1 MNQETEYQMIRRMVR
16 DFAEKEIAP
25 RAEEIDATDTF
36 PDDLFRRMGELGIL
50 GLPFGEEYGGS
61 GGDYTALIIALRP
74 AARVVM
80 LRQYRHALGKT
91 IWEIPAGTL
100 DPPETPLDCAKREL
114 TEETGYQARWWHKL
128 GEITPVPGYSSER
141 IHVFLADRLHEA
153 SGQLDPDEIIEVH
166 EVALQEA
173 LDMIEEGKIQDAKS
187 IAGLLLASRWMAK
200 NPL

>member
-1 MNQETEYQMIRRMVR
+1 MTARVNDHKIVYRGKIFTLV
-16 DFAEKEIAP
+16 KENVTL
-25 RAEEIDATDTF
+25 ENGVTTDVEFIDHPGA
-36 PDDLFRRMGELGIL
+36 
-50 GLPFGEEYGGS
+50 
-61 GGDYTALIIALRP
+61 ALIIALRP
-74 AARVVM
+74 SARVVM

-100 DPPETPLDCAKREL
+100 DPPESPLDCAKREL

-166 EVALQEA
+166 EIALQEA

-187 IAGLLLASRWMAK
+187 IAGLLLASKWMAK